1 LRLFEVS
8 RGYET
13 FCPQIGNLTNKPV
26 IVPISQLLESAQH
39 LHYECHIHWSSSLR
53 TLASAVQFLHVSII
67 PFLEIDNNEQSRT
80 LAPKLLPTPGC
91 VIPEIRIKFR
101 ERDCYIG
108 SFHVSEHSLRLIIA
122 QPQVNDTIETEM
134 AWITIDLECEKIS
147 FSELLEL
154 KSQGGVEAYEQFQD
168 CLYTIVEEKEITFK
182 NNSQSF
188 TGWLEKNLRTI
199 DRDWLDLYVISF
211 QQVKTSL

>member
-1 LRLFEVS
+1 MSS
-8 RGYET
+8 RE
-13 FCPQIGNLTNKPV
+13 L
-26 IVPISQLLESAQH
+26 
-39 LHYECHIHWSSSLR
+39 
-53 TLASAVQFLHVSII
+53 
-67 PFLEIDNNEQSRT
+67 

-168 CLYTIVEEKEITFK
+168 CLYTIAEEKEITFK